1 MTGADVMDI
10 ETAKGWDTIG
20 ATDIGVLTDGRFMLG
35 FTGAEDGVVHNV
47 FIPAEAVAPLVATL
61 IAVNAKAAKTMPSI
75 GDEVSGKF
83 LLEITQSSVLAGENG
98 TEFAL
103 SLMTRDELALRL
115 HFDPNTIEA
124 LATGIVA
131 VLAKHGRYV
140 DLPRAPGRKH

>member
-1 MTGADVMDI
+1 VSVKWGLAVMDI
-10 ETAKGWDTIG
+10 ETVRGFDTIG
-20 ATDIGVLTDGRFMLG
+20 GTDIGILTDGRF
-35 FTGAEDGVVHNV
+35 TDAADGVVHNV

-83 LLEITQSSVLAGENG
+83 LLEVTQSSILADENG
-98 TEFAL
+98 TEFAV

-115 HFDPNTIEA
+115 HFVPNTIEA
-124 LATGIVA
+124 LAMGIVA

-140 DLPRAPGRKH
+140 ELPRAPRRKH